1 MASANQCKELAVLIK
16 PWRQGPVSSFEQPLK
31 GLLMMLKRE
40 PRMVSLAVNR
50 CRMSHLL
57 RR

>member
-1 MASANQCKELAVLIK
+1 
-16 PWRQGPVSSFEQPLK
+16 
-31 GLLMMLKRE
+31 LLMMLIAE
-40 PRMVSLAVNR
+40 PRMVGLAVNR